1 LHTLSDK
8 LSFRRFVAVGDSQ
21 TEGVGDP
28 YPDGT
33 ERGWAD
39 RFARSLNEQDPGLMY
54 ANLAIRGRRIA
65 EVHEEQLEPAL
76 ALKPDL
82 VSLIAGL
89 NDMIRPGFDLDE
101 TISHMDTMQA
111 AFRRTGATV
120 LTITYPDPDGLAP
133 IGKLLRDKTFEFNQA
148 LRDVAEKNGALLL
161 DLETTPISTDPRIW
175 CEDRL
180 HLNAEGHR
188 RLSIG
193 MASLIGAEREDWLT
207 ALPPMAGP
215 GRLAGAAEDL
225 RWAWAFFIP
234 WIGRR
239 LTGRSSGDGRF
250 PKRPELA
257 LLEDL
262 P

>member
-1 LHTLSDK
+1 MNK
-8 LSFRRFVAVGDSQ
+8 PSFRRFVAVGDSQ

-39 RFARSLNEQDPGLMY
+39 RFARSLNERDPGLMY

-101 TISHMDTMQA
+101 TIAHMDMMQA

-120 LTITYPDPDGLAP
+120 LTITYPDPEGLAP
-133 IGKLLRDKTFEFNQA
+133 IGRLLRDKTFEFNRA
-148 LRDVAEKNGALLL
+148 LREVAGRNGVLLL
-161 DLETTPISTDPRIW
+161 DLETTPISSEPRIW
-175 CEDRL
+175 CDDRL
-180 HLNAEGHR
+180 HLNSEGHR
-188 RLSIG
+188 RLSLG
-193 MASLIGAEREDWLT
+193 MASLIGIESEDWL
-207 ALPPMAGP
+207 APLPPVAGP
-215 GRLAGAAEDL
+215 GRLANAAGDL
-225 RWAWAFFIP
+225 RWAWSFLVP

-250 PKRPELA
+250 AKRPELA
-257 LLEDL
+257 LLDDM

>member
-1 LHTLSDK
+1 MDTT
-8 LSFRRFVAVGDSQ
+8 SFRRFVAVGDSQ

-28 YPDGT
+28 YPDGA

-39 RFARSLNEQDPGLMY
+39 RFAHALDESSPGLMY

-65 EVHEEQLEPAL
+65 QIHEEQLEPAL
-76 ALKPDL
+76 ALEPDL

-101 TISHMDTMQA
+101 TIGHMDTMQA
-111 AFRRTGATV
+111 AFRDAGATV

-133 IGKLLRDKTFEFNQA
+133 IGRLLREKTFAFNQA
-148 LRDVAEKNGALLL
+148 LRETAERNGALLL
-161 DLETTPISTDPRIW
+161 DLETTPISSDPRIW
-175 CEDRL
+175 CDDRL
-180 HLNAEGHR
+180 HLNSEGHR

-193 MASLIGAEREDWLT
+193 MSSLIGADREDWLA
-207 ALPPMAGP
+207 ALPDEPGP
-215 GRLAGAAEDL
+215 GRLVTAGRDL
-225 RWAWAFFIP
+225 RWAWSFFIP

-250 PKRPELA
+250 AKRPELA
-257 LLEDL
+257 LLDDL